1 MMERMSQYAVVF
13 LRIALGVTFLSSVA
27 DRFGMLG
34 ALGQPNVAWGDFE
47 HFSAYTAR
55 LNWFLPSSLIPALA
69 WLVTCL
75 ETILGFTLIAGLFT
89 RVSAWASGMLLL
101 LFALAMTG
109 STGLQSS
116 LAHSVYSASAGAF
129 LLAASGH
136 YVWSLDSLLRAHFGN
151 WTADNRAK
159 SVGQGREA

>member
-1 MMERMSQYAVVF
+1 MMERLSQYAAVF

-34 ALGQPNVAWGDFE
+34 ALGQPNVAWGDFD
-47 HFSAYTAR
+47 HFKAYAAR

-89 RVSAWASGMLLL
+89 RVSAFASGALLL
-101 LFALAMTG
+101 LFALAMTA
-109 STGLQSS
+109 STGLQSALS
-116 LAHSVYSASAGAF
+116 HSVYSASAGAF
-129 LLAASGH
+129 LLAASGY
-136 YVWSLDSLLRAHFGN
+136 YVWSLDSLRRAHFGS
-151 WTADNRAK
+151 WAADGAK
-159 SVGQGREA
+159 SIGRTPEP